1 MNEEINYVG
10 DTAGDNYLDVL
21 FYKGFH
27 NDEEADFVRIGVP
40 GDKTLTIDTLAD
52 DLHKRRFAR
61 QWSAYEGIRSLSG
74 TSLDDWDEITDS
86 YKRELNYQGFKFVEQ
101 LASAPDAAFA
111 RLMGGTQLRD
121 KARAF
126 LDRGKIS
133 SDAVIKEQAS
143 QIQELQEK
151 MTLLMEALNEKPKRS
166 RKVLPEYEEPPLE
179 E

>member
-1 MNEEINYVG
+1 MNEELNYVG

-21 FYKGFH
+21 FYKGMH
-27 NDEEADFVRIGVP
+27 NGEEVDFVRIGVP
-40 GDKTLTIDTLAD
+40 GDKTITIDTLAD
-52 DLHKRRFAR
+52 ESHKRRFVR
-61 QWSAYEGIRSLSG
+61 QWSAYEGIRNLNGHSLE
-74 TSLDDWDEITDS
+74 DWDEITES
-86 YKRELNYQGFKFVEQ
+86 YRRELNYQGFKFVEQ

-133 SDAVIKEQAS
+133 SDAVIKQQAS

-151 MTLLMEALNEKPKRS
+151 MALLMEALNEKPKRG
-166 RKVLPEYEEPPLE
+166 RKPAEETIE

>member
-1 MNEEINYVG
+1 MNEELNYVG
-10 DTAGDNYLDVL
+10 DAGGDQYLDVL
-21 FYKGFH
+21 FYKGLH
-27 NDEEADFVRIGVP
+27 DGEEQDFVRIGVP

-52 DLHKRRFAR
+52 DVHKRRFSR
-61 QWSAYEGIRSLSG
+61 QWAAYEGIRSLNG
-74 TSLDDWDEITDS
+74 TSLDEWDEISDS

-133 SDAVIKEQAS
+133 SDAVIKNQAQ

-151 MTLLMEALNEKPKRS
+151 MAILMEALNDKPKRG
-166 RKVLPEYEEPPLE
+166 RPPVDKEE
-179 E
+179 

>member
-1 MNEEINYVG
+1 MNEELNYVG
-10 DTAGDNYLDVL
+10 DAGGDQYLDVL
-21 FYKGFH
+21 FYKGLH
-27 NDEEADFVRIGVP
+27 DGEEKDFVRIGVP

-52 DLHKRRFAR
+52 DVHKRRFAR
-61 QWSAYEGIRSLSG
+61 QWAAYEGIRSLNG
-74 TSLDDWDEITDS
+74 TPLDEWDEISDS

-101 LASAPDAAFA
+101 LASAPDAAFS

-133 SDAVIKEQAS
+133 SDAVIKNQAQ

-151 MTLLMEALNEKPKRS
+151 MAILMEALNDKPKRG
-166 RKVLPEYEEPPLE
+166 RPPVDKEE
-179 E
+179 

>member
-1 MNEEINYVG
+1 MNEELNYVG
-10 DTAGDNYLDVL
+10 DAGGDQYLDVL
-21 FYKGFH
+21 FYKGLH
-27 NDEEADFVRIGVP
+27 DGEEKDFVRIGVP

-52 DLHKRRFAR
+52 DVHKRRFAR
-61 QWSAYEGIRSLSG
+61 QWAAYEGIRSLNG
-74 TSLDDWDEITDS
+74 TSLDEWDEISDS

-133 SDAVIKEQAS
+133 SDAVIKNQAQ

-151 MTLLMEALNEKPKRS
+151 MAILMEALNDKPKRG
-166 RKVLPEYEEPPLE
+166 RPPVDKEE
-179 E
+179 

>member
-1 MNEEINYVG
+1 MNEELNYVG
-10 DTAGDNYLDVL
+10 EQSGDNCLDVL

-27 NDEEADFVRIGVP
+27 DGEEKDFVRIGVP
-40 GDKTLTIDTLAD
+40 GDKTITIDTIAD
-52 DLHKRRFAR
+52 ENHKRRFAR
-61 QWSAYEGIRSLSG
+61 QWSAYEGIRNLNG
-74 TSLDDWDEITDS
+74 TSLDEWDEISDS

-111 RLMGGTQLRD
+111 RMMGGTQLRD

-133 SDAVIKEQAS
+133 SDIVIKEQAS

-151 MTLLMEALNEKPKRS
+151 MAILMEALNEKPKRG
-166 RKVLPEYEEPPLE
+166 RKAAEEPPLE